1 MMSPL
6 HTWLAIAAVVI
17 SSVAGD
23 VLTAR
28 AMKEVGHVG
37 ELWRNRG
44 LGAVLKAVV
53 GNVYFAVG
61 IACMAVSFFSLLVAL
76 SWGDVSL
83 VGPAAA
89 SLTFIGNAFAA
100 KLYLKEDV
108 NRRRWAAALLVA
120 CGVALLAV

>member
-1 MMSPL
+1 MSAL
-6 HTWLAIAAVVI
+6 HTWSAIAVVVI
-17 SSVAGD
+17 SSTAGD

-37 ELWRNRG
+37 ELWRSKG
-44 LGAVLKAVV
+44 LLAVLKSVV

-76 SWGDVSL
+76 SWADVSL

-89 SLTFIGNAFAA
+89 SLTFIANAFAA
-100 KLYLKEDV
+100 KLYLKENVD
-108 NRRRWAAALLVA
+108 RHRWAAAVLVA